1 MESKRYIGKEKENND
16 FFENYI
22 VKEGDTLY
30 QLSKD
35 NNVDID
41 MLSKIN
47 GLASYDYLYPNQ
59 TLLIPKE
66 DIKLYITKEG
76 DTLKTVST
84 DKDVPLDTIISNNKN
99 IYLLPNQLF
108 VPFWR
113 NCYLPPSYYIKL
125 ELF

>member
-1 MESKRYIGKEKENND
+1 MENKRYIGKEKENNE

-35 NNVDID
+35 NNIDID

-59 TLLIPKE
+59 MLLIPKAN
-66 DIKLYITKEG
+66 IKLYITKEG
-76 DTLKTVST
+76 DTLKTAST
-84 DKDVPLDTIISNNKN
+84 NINISLEHIISNNKN
-99 IYLLPNQLF
+99 IYLLPNQLLI
-108 VPFWR
+108 
-113 NCYLPPSYYIKL
+113 YK
-125 ELF
+125 ED